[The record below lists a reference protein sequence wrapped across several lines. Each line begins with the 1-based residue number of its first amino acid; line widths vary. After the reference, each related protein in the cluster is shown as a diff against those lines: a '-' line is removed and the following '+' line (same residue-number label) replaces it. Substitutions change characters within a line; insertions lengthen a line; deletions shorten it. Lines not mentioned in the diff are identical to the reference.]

1 MFTCYRL
8 LHFCFLLTFFFLF
21 FHSSTSSFLS
31 QLTSG
36 KENEGNGVAFS
47 RWDEIAA
54 EPFENSPPL
63 PFENSPSLPFENS
76 PSSLPLAAERTRR
89 KDPFDGF
96 NKYTNGWN
104 ISNHH
109 YWTSVSYTAVPV
121 FSIAAIWFLG
131 FGLCLLLLIVGHFC
145 RKSEPYGYSTT
156 CYSVSLILLIL
167 FTFTTL
173 IGCAVLYIG
182 QGSFHRSTT
191 TTLQYVVYQADS
203 AVDKL
208 RNVSDYLAQAKLVGI
223 DRVFLP
229 ANVQTDI
236 DTAEADINTSAG
248 TISEKTKE
256 NSANIQDLLDSVRM
270 ALIIIAAV
278 MLVLTFLGFLFSIF
292 GMQVLVYIW
301 VVAGWFLVTGTLI
314 LCGLF
319 VILHNVTADTCVAM
333 NEWNQYPTANTALDD
348 ILPCVDNATAQ
359 ETLSRSKEVTS
370 ELVNLV
376 NQVITN
382 VSNINFAPNFTPLYY
397 NQSGPLM
404 PLLCDPFRPDMTDR
418 QCDSGEVNLSNAT
431 QVYGNFVCQAS
442 PSEICT
448 TQGRLTPTFYNQISA
463 GINIGNALYNYA
475 PSLVELQ
482 DCTFVRETFTDI
494 YNNHCPGLRRYS
506 RWIYA
511 GLVTVSFAVM
521 FSLIFWVVYGRER
534 RHRLYTKESK
544 DLVTPT
550 RTPARAPTRAPP
562 RAPTRAPPRAPTRAP
577 PRAPTRAPPRAPPP
591 APAPAPTLVPTEHAL
606 ALNPY

>member
-1 MFTCYRL
+1 MFSSYWL
-8 LHFCFLLTFFFLF
+8 LRFCFLLTFFSSSLC
-21 FHSSTSSFLS
+21 HSSTSSSLS
-31 QLTSG
+31 QLTSV
-36 KENEGNGVAFS
+36 KENEGNGVVFS
-47 RWDEIAA
+47 RFDVFAA
-54 EPFENSPPL
+54 APYENSP
-63 PFENSPSLPFENS
+63 
-76 PSSLPLAAERTRR
+76 LPLAAERTRR
-89 KDPFDGF
+89 KDPLDGF
-96 NKYTNGWN
+96 NKYTSGWN
-104 ISNHH
+104 ISDHH
-109 YWTSVSYTAVPV
+109 YWASAAYTAVPV
-121 FSIAAIWFLG
+121 FSIAAVWFLG
-131 FGLCLLLLIVGHFC
+131 FGFCLLLLIVCYFC
-145 RKSEPYGYSTT
+145 RKTESYGYSST
-156 CYSVSLILLIL
+156 YYALSLILLIL
-167 FTFTTL
+167 FTFITL

-236 DTAEADINTSAG
+236 DAAETDINASAG
-248 TISEKTKE
+248 TISDKTKE
-256 NSANIQDLLDSVRM
+256 NSDNIQDLLDSVRL

-292 GMQVLVYIW
+292 GMQVLVYIL
-301 VVAGWFLVTGTLI
+301 VIAGWFLVTGTLI

-319 VILHNVTADTCVAM
+319 LILHNVTADTCVAM
-333 NEWNQYPTANTALDD
+333 NEWIQYPTANTALDD
-348 ILPCVDNATAQ
+348 ILPCVDKATAQ
-359 ETLSRSKEVTS
+359 ETLLRSKEVTS

-418 QCDSGEVNLSNAT
+418 QCDSGEVNISNAT
-431 QVYGNFVCQAS
+431 QVYGNFVCQVS
-442 PSEICT
+442 PSEICM

-463 GINIGNALYNYA
+463 GINVGNALYNYA

-494 YNNHCPGLRRYS
+494 YNEHCPGLRHYS
-506 RWIYA
+506 KLIYV
-511 GLVTVSFAVM
+511 GLIMVSFAVM
-521 FSLIFWVVYGRER
+521 FSLIFWGVYGRER
-534 RHRLYTKESK
+534 RHRLYTQESK
-544 DLVTPT
+544 DSTLVTPT
-550 RTPARAPTRAPP
+550 RAHAPTR
-562 RAPTRAPPRAPTRAP
+562 R
-577 PRAPTRAPPRAPPP
+577 
-591 APAPAPTLVPTEHAL
+591 APAPTRRAPALAPAPTRLALTPSSHAL
-606 ALNPY
+606 ELSPYP